1 MSLLRRVGRV
11 WLPLGHLPGAR
22 PAVRRLALA
31 ELDERL
37 LNDLGLSRGE
47 LRDALRSGR
56 EPRRGY

>member
-11 WLPLGHLPGAR
+11 WLPLGRLAGAR

-37 LNDLGLSRGE
+37 LNDLGLSRAE